1 MFINLRF
8 SWWILSVVFKPSVWW
23 ICRKSGDRIIQCRAP
38 TWHPMACLSLKI
50 PWKFGSVAGTP
61 VLGTLKSQGVQ
72 WGTWCHL
79 RQRNTPC
86 RTAQHSAAQHSAAQR
101 TPFRKH
107 NFKENMQSNTAANHS
122 SGSRSFAE
130 LLKKQLHHQ
139 PLWDCCGALG
149 SLTPVVKT
157 ASTNLSLSVKF
168 LFFSANR
175 VL

>member
-1 MFINLRF
+1 MD
-8 SWWILSVVFKPSVWW
+8 LSKVGRS
-23 ICRKSGDRIIQCRAP
+23 D
-38 TWHPMACLSLKI
+38 HPMQGTNMASHGLSFAENSMEI
-50 PWKFGSVAGTP
+50 WISCWYPCF
-61 VLGTLKSQGVQ
+61 
-72 WGTWCHL
+72 
-79 RQRNTPC
+79 RNTKKSRRPVEHLVSSS
-86 RTAQHSAAQHSAAQR
+86 TTKHPMSHSAAQRSTAQHSAAQR

-157 ASTNLSLSVKF
+157 ASTNLSLSLSVKF

>member
-1 MFINLRF
+1 M
-8 SWWILSVVFKPSVWW
+8 WCLSHPSDGSVESRE
-23 ICRKSGDRIIQCRAP
+23 IGS
-38 TWHPMACLSLKI
+38 WHPMACLSLKI

-72 WGTWCHL
+72 WSTWCHL

-86 RTAQHSAAQHSAAQR
+86 RTAQHSAAQR
-101 TPFRKH
+101 TSFRKH

-168 LFFSANR
+168 LFFSASR